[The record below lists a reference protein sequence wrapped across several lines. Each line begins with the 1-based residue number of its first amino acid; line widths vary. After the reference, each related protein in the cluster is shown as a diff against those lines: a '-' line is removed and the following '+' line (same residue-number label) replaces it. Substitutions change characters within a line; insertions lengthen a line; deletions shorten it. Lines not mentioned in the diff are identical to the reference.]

1 MSIKALNCETLS
13 GLVKGHWLHLKVD
26 VLARSEIDKIE
37 DSQLVALTLSGN
49 ARAYEAIVRR
59 YQKLVYNVLYQMFH
73 DHETAADITQE
84 TFMKAF
90 KALPT
95 FRKESPLKPW
105 LLRIAT
111 NSGLN
116 VIRSAKSKYHDSLDS
131 MLEENPLDEPSS
143 GQNVE
148 SEVEW
153 RLSQAMLNDA
163 LMALPARHRHIFL
176 LRYQHD
182 LSYAD
187 IATVM
192 EEPETTIKSMLFR
205 IREKLKKMLSDK
217 MMA

>member
-1 MSIKALNCETLS
+1 MSINAMNCETLS
-13 GLVKGHWLHLKVD
+13 ELFKGRWLHLKVD
-26 VLARSEIDKIE
+26 GLTRVETEKIE
-37 DSQLVALTLSGN
+37 DSQLIALTLSGN
-49 ARAYEAIVRR
+49 AKAYEAIVRR

-73 DHETAADITQE
+73 DHETAADVTQE

-90 KALPT
+90 KALST
-95 FRKESPLKPW
+95 FRKESPFKPW

-131 MLEENPLDEPSS
+131 MLEENPLGEPSS

-153 RLSQAMLNDA
+153 RLSHAMLNDA
-163 LMALPARHRHIFL
+163 LATLPARHRHIFL

-192 EEPETTIKSMLFR
+192 DEPETTIKSMLFR

-217 MMA
+217 MA

>member
-1 MSIKALNCETLS
+1 MSINALNCETLS
-13 GLVKGHWLHLKVD
+13 GLVKGRWLHLKVD
-26 VLARSEIDKIE
+26 GLARAEIEKME
-37 DSQLVALTLSGN
+37 DRQLIALTLSGN
-49 ARAYEAIVRR
+49 AKAYEAVVRR

-73 DHETAADITQE
+73 DHETAADVTQE

-95 FRKESPLKPW
+95 FRQESPFKPW

-116 VIRSAKSKYHDSLDS
+116 VIRAAKSKYHDSLDS

-148 SEVEW
+148 AEVEW
-153 RLSQAMLNDA
+153 RLSHAMLNEA
-163 LMALPARHRHIFL
+163 LMTLPARHRHIFL

-192 EEPETTIKSMLFR
+192 DEPETTIKSMLFR
-205 IREKLKKMLSDK
+205 IREKLKKMLSEK
-217 MMA
+217 MA